1 MRFLPPGRLDRL
13 EELEVAWAY
22 AEAGETWRANLQR
35 LITGLAAF
43 LPTLTV
49 LVAMLQNHSRF
60 NSLAKRIDDIAENR
74 A

>member
-1 MRFLPPGRLDRL
+1 MPRR
-13 EELEVAWAY
+13 
-22 AEAGETWRANLQR
+22 GETWRANLQL